1 MRLLAL
7 AVALAAA
14 LVVPAAYAAT
24 SRPPAR
30 MQVTSSEFDFVLSR
44 TSLKQGRTYRIKTV
58 LPEKFASLTL
68 RLYPGRYT
76 VWCTLGDHRALG
88 MVATFTVRK

>member
-1 MRLLAL
+1 M
-7 AVALAAA
+7 
-14 LVVPAAYAAT
+14 
-24 SRPPAR
+24 
-30 MQVTSSEFDFVLSR
+30 
-44 TSLKQGRTYRIKTV
+44 